1 MAPCPAGGAAAA
13 PIPLCHAGPE
23 EAGLGGWGGAA
34 PSSALPPPPSP
45 QHRVTEGGAGVRPG
59 PPSRGLPTAPRPP
72 PPPQAQGPARGLPAS
87 AHAGFGPVPALWGW
101 GCCERAPPLS
111 RGGSWPLGMAPL
123 PGLGSAFRLPR
134 AAVLVPHVLGSEGG
148 VKNSTER
155 HFPNPGAPAGSYQGV
170 PRIR

>member
-1 MAPCPAGGAAAA
+1 MQAPRRRGWAAGE
-13 PIPLCHAGPE
+13 GPRPR
-23 EAGLGGWGGAA
+23 AR
-34 PSSALPPPPSP
+34 SPPPPSP

-72 PPPQAQGPARGLPAS
+72 PPPRLRARPEAS
-87 AHAGFGPVPALWGW
+87 PPRPVPVSGPSRRC
-101 GCCERAPPLS
+101 GGGGVVKEPPPLS
-111 RGGSWPLGMAPL
+111 RGGSWPLGLAPL